1 MWRQYLQG
9 GTCADFGLGGAEVLC
24 DGVGLAGLEQGLA
37 DARLGVGGVDADL
50 F

>member
-1 MWRQYLQG
+1 MAPVSAG
-9 GTCADFGLGGAEVLC
+9 GTCADFGLGGAEVLG